1 MKKILLLIA
10 AMGVLLGAIS
20 CSDDDE
26 PKHGDGVFTVNTP
39 MINHIVNQNNG
50 DVLGM
55 SSTHNKL
62 TIDTIKHQ
70 ASVELTYNDGSGDK
84 TLKLSGLTATATR
97 LAFYVLKGSDNSQLK
112 NFSGYVDFN
121 EGAIRYAYTTTDGIR
136 VISTIADVFFLKTQN
151 TITYLDTTKAT
162 TMENVMYQFTLN
174 PSQQNGIV
182 KVMDIVHAKDNKR
195 FVNITAASVPVTVT
209 RDGYIVAGENL
220 KTNATYMTHNSDST
234 STGTIPGLKSTDK
247 YPFKTFNAVVD
258 LENDSII
265 ANFMLGD
272 SAIVVANG
280 RTYPNYTAY

>member
-174 PSQQNGIV
+174 PSQQNAIV
-182 KVMDIVHAKDNKR
+182 KPATRYRLSFACR
-195 FVNITAASVPVTVT
+195 FASD
-209 RDGYIVAGENL
+209 DGELRLQAFPYTER
-220 KTNATYMTHNSDST
+220 
-234 STGTIPGLKSTDK
+234 TGQVSFM
-247 YPFKTFNAVVD
+247 FKTLSFKPAAGDREWRIHSVDFTTADKPFNAVQTPVTFVNLAPSD
-258 LENDSII
+258 VWIDAVSLVE
-265 ANFMLGD
+265 
-272 SAIVVANG
+272 VAD
-280 RTYPNYTAY
+280 